1 MKWQKPLIIIAAV
14 VFFLTALTVYVNRV
28 ILPVQAKKFVTSQ
41 AEAFL
46 KRKVEFQA
54 LHFNWVR
61 GFVIEK
67 LKVYQKGSQDQVF
80 LQVERLSFGLIV
92 IPGTKQYKIA
102 IPLISLEH
110 PSVHIIRQGP
120 EEWNFSDLLAAP
132 SAKAGGPPVAVTVA
146 GINISNGQVR
156 IDDVSGDH
164 HWTELLDDLNLK
176 ISLSYKGI
184 AFDVS
189 ASLPRTQGLITTR
202 GYYQPLSRD
211 LHADVDLKNIRPAE
225 YLRFLPPVEGLSWK
239 AGTVENVQLS
249 VDYGGGA
256 VTAHGNAA
264 FKGLDAA
271 FKDQSI
277 KSDVALEGI
286 KARQDKDGLKI
297 TGTMTTKNTD
307 IRMGTQTVRGNF
319 TLKPLIIQMK
329 DERSIEMLADIKAN
343 NAAVILDAEK
353 SLTGNITLNVKAS
366 YPLKN
371 PQALTYA
378 GHVSVADGQAN
389 GFPFSPF
396 KNINLDAAFKTDELT
411 IQSLVLQ
418 VLDTDIKA
426 TGTVLNFKA
435 PVLSIQAGSDKIDLA
450 KLKNVF
456 PRIMDQYGLE
466 VSGTTSFQV
475 RFEGPA
481 WDPSSAKIKATAELA
496 DVNVAS
502 KTFNQSITGI
512 SGHLDCAPNALTWNN
527 FTGTYLGKA
536 YTLTGSLNDF
546 KDPVI
551 KTTLDG
557 ADVQLKVDIRK
568 NGDTLTINELTGK
581 YLNITFGASGSA
593 AISPAGPPVLDIN
606 AKMTFRLEDMAA
618 LLSAEQKK
626 AVEAL
631 KPSGTVS
638 VNAAIKGPAQDWK
651 HWTTDATVQ
660 STSVSILGYTAN
672 DLNVTVSQRD
682 GKINNLTADAN
693 VYDGKLHAVGS
704 GDLNGAGIPFDLALN
719 IDGLDLHKLKNDI
732 PNLKSE
738 EINGKFY
745 MTALS
750 KGTLSDIKDLE
761 AKGSLAIREGFLTEF
776 KIFKGLLDVL
786 NEALRLGQLMITDVE
801 GNFTV
806 KGRKIMTDN
815 LRMKSPTIVL
825 LGQGWVDFDQMCDLT
840 IAVDMTSGI
849 VPPVAEEV
857 LRTLTVHVYDKI
869 TNPKFDRKISVPK
882 IINTILKSLF

>member
-46 KRKVEFQA
+46 KRKVEFEA
-54 LHFNWVR
+54 LHFNWVK
-61 GFVIEK
+61 GFIVEK

-80 LQVERLSFGLIV
+80 LQADRLSFGLIV
-92 IPGTKQYKIA
+92 IPGAKQYKVT
-102 IPLISLEH
+102 IPFINLEH
-110 PSVHIIRQGP
+110 PFVHIIRRGVD
-120 EEWNFSDLLAAP
+120 EWNFSDLLAP
-132 SAKAGGPPVAVTVA
+132 PAGGPPVAVTVT

-156 IDDVSGDH
+156 INDVSNGRN
-164 HWTELLDDLNLK
+164 WTEILGNLNLK

-189 ASLPRTQGLITTR
+189 ASLPRTQGLVTTR
-202 GYYQPLSRD
+202 GYYQPLNQD

-239 AGTVENVQLS
+239 AGTVEKVQLS
-249 VDYGGGA
+249 IDHGGNTLTVRA
-256 VTAHGNAA
+256 NAA
-264 FKGLDAA
+264 LKGLDVS

-277 KSDVALEGI
+277 KSDVALEDI
-286 KARQDKDGLKI
+286 KARQDKNGLQI
-297 TGTMTTKNTD
+297 TATMTTKNTD
-307 IRMGTQTVRGNF
+307 IRMDAQTVRGNF

-329 DERSIEMLADIKAN
+329 NERSIEMLTDIKAD
-343 NAAVILDAEK
+343 NAAVVLDAQQ
-353 SLTGNITLNVKAS
+353 SLTGNITMNVEAS
-366 YPLKN
+366 YPLKD
-371 PQALTYA
+371 PQALTYT

-389 GFPFSPF
+389 GFPFAPF
-396 KNINLDAAFKTDELT
+396 KNISLDAAFKTDELT
-411 IQSLVLQ
+411 IKSLVLQ

-426 TGTVLNFKA
+426 TGTVLNFKT
-435 PVLSIQAGSDKIDLA
+435 PVLNIRAGADRINLA
-450 KLKNVF
+450 KLKDAF
-456 PRIMDQYGLE
+456 PQIMDQYGLE
-466 VSGTTSFQV
+466 VSGTASFQV
-475 RFEGPA
+475 QFEGLA
-481 WDPSSAKIKATAELA
+481 GDPSSAKIKATAELA
-496 DVNVAS
+496 GVNVAS
-502 KTFNQSITGI
+502 KTFNQSVTGI
-512 SGHLDCAPNALTWNN
+512 SGHLDGAPDALTWNN

-536 YTLTGSLNDF
+536 YTLTGGLNDF

-581 YLNITFGASGSA
+581 YLNIAFGASGNA
-593 AISPAGPPVLDIN
+593 VLSPADPPVLNIN
-606 AKMTFRLEDMAA
+606 TTMTFRLEDVAV
-618 LLSAEQKK
+618 LLPEEQKK
-626 AVEAL
+626 AFEAL
-631 KPSGTVS
+631 KPSGTLN
-638 VNAAIKGPAQDWK
+638 VNAAIKGPVPDWK
-651 HWTTDATVQ
+651 RWTTDATLQ
-660 STSVSILGYTAN
+660 SASVSILGYTAN
-672 DLNVTVSQRD
+672 DLHITVGQRE
-682 GKINNLTADAN
+682 GTISNLTADAN

-732 PNLKSE
+732 PNLKAE

-745 MTALS
+745 MTMLS
-750 KGTLSDIKDLE
+750 KGMLSDIKGLE

-806 KGRKIMTDN
+806 KDRKIMTDN

-825 LGQGWVDFDQMCDLT
+825 LGQGWVDFDQICDLT
-840 IAVDMTSGI
+840 IVVDMTSGI
-849 VPPVAEEV
+849 VPPIAQDV
-857 LRTLTVHVYDKI
+857 LQTLTVHIYDKI
-869 TNPKFDRKISVPK
+869 TNPKFDRKISVPRV
-882 IINTILKSLF
+882 INTILKSIFE

>member
-1 MKWQKPLIIIAAV
+1 MKWRKPLIIIAAA

-41 AEAFL
+41 AEAFF
-46 KRKVEFQA
+46 KRKVEFEA
-54 LHFNWVR
+54 LHFNWVK
-61 GFVIEK
+61 GFIVEK

-80 LQVERLSFGLIV
+80 LQVERLSFGLMV
-92 IPGTKQYKIA
+92 IPGTKQYKIT
-102 IPLISLEH
+102 IPFINLEH
-110 PSVHIIRQGP
+110 PFAHIIRRGP
-120 EEWNFSDLLAAP
+120 DEWNFSDLLAAP

-156 IDDVSGDH
+156 INDVSSGH
-164 HWTELLDDLNLK
+164 RWIEMLSDLNLK

-189 ASLPRTQGLITTR
+189 ASLPRTQGLITAR
-202 GYYQPLSRD
+202 GYYQPLNQD
-211 LHADVDLKNIRPAE
+211 LHADVDLKNIRPVE
-225 YLRFLPPVEGLSWK
+225 YLRFLPPMEGLSWK
-239 AGTVENVQLS
+239 AGTVENAELN
-249 VDYGGGA
+249 VDYGAGA
-256 VTAHGNAA
+256 FTMRGNAA
-264 FKGLDAA
+264 FKGLDAS

-277 KSDVALEGI
+277 KSDVALEDM

-307 IRMGTQTVRGNF
+307 IRTGAQTVRGDF

-329 DERSIEMLADIKAN
+329 NERSVEMLADIKAD
-343 NAAVILDAEK
+343 NAAMILDTEK
-353 SLTGNITLNVKAS
+353 SLTGNIAMNVEAS

-371 PQALTYA
+371 PQALTYV

-389 GFPFSPF
+389 GFAFAPF

-411 IQSLVLQ
+411 IKSLVLQ
-418 VLDTDIKA
+418 VLDTNIKA

-435 PVLSIQAGSDKIDLA
+435 PVLNIQAGSDKIDLA

-456 PRIMDQYGLE
+456 PQIMNQYGLE
-466 VSGTTSFQV
+466 VSGTASFQAQ
-475 RFEGPA
+475 FEGLA
-481 WDPSSAKIKATAELA
+481 SDPSSAKIKATAELA
-496 DVNVAS
+496 HVNVAS
-502 KTFNQSITGI
+502 KTFSQSITDI
-512 SGHLDCAPNALTWNN
+512 SGHLDCVPNALTWDN

-536 YTLTGSLNDF
+536 YTLTGGLNDF
-546 KDPVI
+546 KNPVI

-557 ADVQLKVDIRK
+557 ADVRLRVDVRK
-568 NGDTLTINELTGK
+568 NGDTLFINEWAGK
-581 YLNITFGASGSA
+581 YLNIAFGASGN
-593 AISPAGPPVLDIN
+593 AILSPAGPPVLDIN
-606 AKMTFRLEDMAA
+606 TQMTFRLEDMVA
-618 LLSAEQKK
+618 LLPAEQKK
-626 AVEAL
+626 TIEAL

-651 HWTTDATVQ
+651 HWTTDAVLQ
-660 STSVSILGYTAN
+660 SASVSIWGYTAN
-672 DLNVTVSQRD
+672 DLNITIGQRQ
-682 GKINNLTADAN
+682 GTISNLTADAN

-704 GDLNGAGIPFDLALN
+704 GDPNGAGIPFDLALN
-719 IDGLDLHKLKNDI
+719 IDGLDMHKLKNDI
-732 PNLKSE
+732 PGLKAE

-745 MTALS
+745 MTMLS
-750 KGTLSDIKDLE
+750 RGTLSDVKDLE

-801 GNFTV
+801 GNFQV
-806 KGRKIMTDN
+806 KNQKITTDN

-825 LGQGWVDFDQMCDLT
+825 LGQGWVDFDQNCDLT

-849 VPPVAEEV
+849 VPPVAEDV